1 MTNHIVS
8 SIAIAC
14 ALAVTAHAGTST
26 ISPSASTV
34 NYGSG
39 PYVALQG
46 GFNAG
51 QDTFNDGA
59 IFTNSAVGGF
69 GGLKA
74 GYVFPCKG
82 LVRPAVEF
90 DGFYNGFSQ
99 RINAPYVAPVY
110 GSLAVK
116 SAAYMINGIARFNL
130 ARFNLAAFQPYAG
143 AGIGVYTAEGD
154 YSYTD
159 GYFYTGGESTSWAWQ
174 IVAGADYYFTPT
186 ISVFAEYK
194 FLNYMDAVS
203 SNLSTQNRLGQQ
215 LAGMGVRFHF

>member
-59 IFTNSAVGGF
+59 IF
-69 GGLKA
+69 L
-74 GYVFPCKG
+74 
-82 LVRPAVEF
+82 
-90 DGFYNGFSQ
+90 FSQ
-99 RINAPYVAPVY
+99 TA
-110 GSLAVK
+110 LW
-116 SAAYMINGIARFNL
+116 AA
-130 ARFNLAAFQPYAG
+130 LAA
-143 AGIGVYTAEGD
+143 
-154 YSYTD
+154 
-159 GYFYTGGESTSWAWQ
+159 
-174 IVAGADYYFTPT
+174 
-186 ISVFAEYK
+186 
-194 FLNYMDAVS
+194 
-203 SNLSTQNRLGQQ
+203 
-215 LAGMGVRFHF
+215 